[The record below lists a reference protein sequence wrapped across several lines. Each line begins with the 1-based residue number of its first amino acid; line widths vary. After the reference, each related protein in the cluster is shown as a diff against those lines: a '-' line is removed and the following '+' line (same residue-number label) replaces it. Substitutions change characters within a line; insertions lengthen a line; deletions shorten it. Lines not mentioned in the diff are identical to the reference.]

1 VQDNP
6 FTYGNPIS
14 DPLRFFGRTREVEQ
28 IFGRLRNAE
37 FESSSLVGDRRIGKT
52 SLLNHLA
59 DPGVRSV
66 HGLTPARYSFVYADL
81 QMVDESMGPE
91 QLWRRLLRLLSQA
104 MPGDD
109 AVRAAL
115 DDLLRAGRLDTFDLD
130 EFFQRLDDNGRY
142 VVFLLDEFDRV
153 TANERFGPD
162 FYFGF
167 RSLAIHHNVALV
179 TASRLELVELCH
191 SEAIRSSP
199 FFNIFANINLRM
211 FSAGDFDDM
220 ITKSLAGTDV
230 RFSEEELVQ
239 VLDLAGLHP
248 YFLQAACWMLYDAY
262 QHGLDAAGRRAS
274 LVERFDTEA
283 DPHLVDYWLNSGDHE
298 KIVLT
303 AAALLERQGTR
314 AAGFG
319 LADLRRVFSRA
330 EPTAVRLEKRGLLM
344 PVGPGYRLFSS
355 ALGPRILDQISADLA
370 ERQSYPE
377 WLAQHRGAKDLV
389 SDRQGKALRDVLPK
403 IGTRYRQLIL
413 TWASD
418 PQSVVAMAGLLK
430 SVLDLLG

>member
-52 SLLNHLA
+52 SLLNHLSDA
-59 DPGVRSV
+59 GVRSV
-66 HGLTPARYSFVYADL
+66 HGLAPSRYSFVYADL
-81 QMVDESMGPE
+81 QMVDEAMGPE
-91 QLWRRLLRLLSQA
+91 QLWRRLLRLLRQA

-109 AVRAAL
+109 TVRTAL
-115 DDLLRAGRLDTFDLD
+115 DDLLRAGQLDTFDLD
-130 EFFQRLDDNGRY
+130 EFFQQLDDNDRY
-142 VVFLLDEFDRV
+142 AVFLLDEFDRV
-153 TANERFGPD
+153 TANSRFGPD

-179 TASRLELVELCH
+179 TSSRLELVELCH

-211 FSAGDFDDM
+211 FSPGDFADM

-230 RFSEEELVQ
+230 RFPEAELEQ

-248 YFLQAACWMLYDAY
+248 YFLQAACWVLYDAHC
-262 QHGLDAAGRRAS
+262 QGLDAAGRRAS
-274 LVERFDTEA
+274 LAERFEMEA
-283 DPHLVDYWLNSGDHE
+283 GPHLVDYWLNSSDHE

-314 AAGFG
+314 AAGFSIT
-319 LADLRRVFSRA
+319 DLRRVFSRA
-330 EPTAVRLEKRGLLM
+330 EPSAVRLEKRGLLM
-344 PVGPGYRLFSS
+344 RTDAGFRLFSS
-355 ALGPRILDQISADLA
+355 VLGPWILDQISADLT
-370 ERQSYPE
+370 EQQSYPE
-377 WLAQHRGAKDLV
+377 WLTQHKGAKDLV
-389 SDRQGKALRDVLPK
+389 SDRQGKALRDVLPR

-413 TWASD
+413 AWASD
-418 PQSVVAMAGLLK
+418 PQSVAAMAGLLK
-430 SVLDLLG
+430 SVLDLVS